1 MCLTPNIC
9 LLKSCRGH
17 TSWLAF
23 IAVSGQTRD
32 QVLVIFGNIERNLK
46 AEEKA
51 LLLRNVLIH
60 PRFSSDHYSF
70 NIALIEVYG
79 SIEQRVENG
88 FYTINR
94 IFFHPKN
101 IFLMKFV
108 KLHTFLAEVLMKAE
122 LIRNF
127 WRKLKWNCLPTMNTK
142 MKTIGSHWW
151 QELAHLLIFA
161 LYVII
166 HFYTLKV

>member
-1 MCLTPNIC
+1 
-9 LLKSCRGH
+9 LKY
-17 TSWLAF
+17 
-23 IAVSGQTRD
+23 GQTRD
-32 QVLVIFGNIERNLK
+32 QVLVIFGNIEQNFK

-88 FYTINR
+88 FYAINR
-94 IFFHPKN
+94 IFFHPKK

-122 LIRNF
+122 LIHNF
-127 WRKLKWNCLPTMNTK
+127 EE
-142 MKTIGSHWW
+142 S
-151 QELAHLLIFA
+151 
-161 LYVII
+161 
-166 HFYTLKV
+166 